1 MVEDTPA
8 FIRALTTAVTESAID
23 GMALFFFYSFITS
36 PMIWCLIDLYLNV
49 IVGYGTESKLNSD
62 TLKKWTEVLRRYVE
76 NIADRELQLLFAVQT
91 LVTQRQHPKGFI
103 LQLINTVTAIVF
115 STGIFFL
122 GLIQGI
128 FETLYDCNVVSEEG
142 FISWT
147 TSDDPSEREGK
158 SVALKSITS
167 FLTWLNEAE
176 AESDQEVDGWK
187 VVSISWNGMCSV
199 RVIECVRVNAARV
212 TLQRLSALLE
222 LVPFFPIM
230 KETS

>member
-103 LQLINTVTAIVF
+103 LQLIYTVTVQLCF
-115 STGIFFL
+115 QLGYFF
-122 GLIQGI
+122 
-128 FETLYDCNVVSEEG
+128 
-142 FISWT
+142 
-147 TSDDPSEREGK
+147 
-158 SVALKSITS
+158 
-167 FLTWLNEAE
+167 
-176 AESDQEVDGWK
+176 
-187 VVSISWNGMCSV
+187 
-199 RVIECVRVNAARV
+199 
-212 TLQRLSALLE
+212 
-222 LVPFFPIM
+222 
-230 KETS
+230 

>member
-1 MVEDTPA
+1 
-8 FIRALTTAVTESAID
+8 
-23 GMALFFFYSFITS
+23 
-36 PMIWCLIDLYLNV
+36 LIDLYLNV

-103 LQLINTVTAIVF
+103 LEPIYTVTVQLGF
-115 STGIFFL
+115 HLKIFFL

-142 FISWT
+142 FTSWT

-176 AESDQEVDGWK
+176 CKCGA
-187 VVSISWNGMCSV
+187 
-199 RVIECVRVNAARV
+199 CV
-212 TLQRLSALLE
+212 
-222 LVPFFPIM
+222 
-230 KETS
+230 